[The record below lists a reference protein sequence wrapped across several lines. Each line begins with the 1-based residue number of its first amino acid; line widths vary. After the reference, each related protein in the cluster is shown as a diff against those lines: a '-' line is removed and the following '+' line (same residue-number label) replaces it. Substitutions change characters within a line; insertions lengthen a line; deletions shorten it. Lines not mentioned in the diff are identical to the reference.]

1 MPRPSFIYALP
12 LALCI
17 ALGFGCNKNH
27 DDVRANA
34 TSSTDA
40 PTIAEFTSLDPSSW
54 VNGSP
59 VSLTETKGKHV
70 VLIEAWHPT

>member
-1 MPRPSFIYALP
+1 MPRIAFLHLIAVVLCTP
-12 LALCI
+12 LF
-17 ALGFGCNKNH
+17 FGCNKNH

-34 TSSTDA
+34 TSSPDA
-40 PTIAEFTSLDPSSW
+40 PAIAEFTSLDPSFW

-59 VSLTETKGKHV
+59 VSLTEAKGKHV